1 MSYIHFKTT
10 SAVFFKLEI
19 PPQFEGEVL
28 LQQVA
33 AAWGSDQ
40 AEFST
45 SNLGEKKIPHFDEHV
60 LKKWGLKTATRMML
74 IYVDALRLFD
84 NLMKCVQGFT
94 SS

>member
-10 SAVFFKLEI
+10 SAVLFKLEI

-40 AEFST
+40 VGNF
-45 SNLGEKKIPHFDEHV
+45 LPQIWGKKTIP
-60 LKKWGLKTATRMML
+60 L
-74 IYVDALRLFD
+74 
-84 NLMKCVQGFT
+84 
-94 SS
+94 